1 MICILRDS
9 LDDRWKRITNFQ
21 IYQLNY
27 HACLILH
34 GIFQYFPSDRFCG
47 SCNSSIY
54 WKIWCTNNSHLSTI
68 EVSLLCTKTEKR
80 SCTRKSC
87 NNWCRDFRYVLKLIF
102 TVIPRL
108 ARFLWQPENRVRWNS
123 CYASLYYD

>member
-1 MICILRDS
+1 MICIFRDS

-80 SCTRKSC
+80 SSS
-87 NNWCRDFRYVLKLIF
+87 NVGISDINWYYILILVYLSSKAPVNMVSVSAIFEITCFFWESIVL
-102 TVIPRL
+102 
-108 ARFLWQPENRVRWNS
+108 WN
-123 CYASLYYD
+123 